1 MTGLDSLAFAC
12 VALSAS
18 LNPEAPEPL
27 QQARVLETKLH
38 GAAHNFERVQVLSAI
53 EDLPNPKISPLNQWT
68 FNRVSNV
75 YCRAFADREFPARFR
90 VFAHN
95 EEWQRKLGHPTGV
108 YLGRLWDLLRN
119 RLQRDHEE
127 KYRNSTIDVFLC
139 QEGQAGGEQML
150 APDPFELDRNN
161 KEPLAMMIYIYQI
174 GKWTRPIDRCR
185 ELAHEYG
192 QATLP
197 SPGGFP
203 APEPWA
209 NGILGESLFLTWLR
223 KGISEGRIK
232 SDEAFGV
239 TVAELDAYLAER
251 VAPKL
256 RSAALKGP
264 QTDLLKT
271 KSKEAFD
278 AYVGLHLWAES
289 ILPRGG
295 YSRGLSLGV
304 VDDSNAAHLPT
315 GLAEGASEQKE
326 WEMKAPAWAGK
337 SPVWIPLAKGTVS
350 GAKVLKRDPSGW
362 ALIQPTA
369 EVIRVTNPP
378 IDP

>member
-12 VALSAS
+12 VALSAA
-18 LNPEAPEPL
+18 LNPVGQEPL
-27 QQARVLETKLH
+27 KQARVLETSLQ
-38 GAAHNFERVQVLSAI
+38 GAAHNFERVQVISTI
-53 EDLPNPKISPLNQWT
+53 EDLSSPKISPLNQWT

-75 YCRAFADREFPARFR
+75 YCRSFADQMLPSRFR
-90 VFAHN
+90 VFTHD

-139 QEGQAGGEQML
+139 EQGRAGGEQML
-150 APDPFELDRNN
+150 APDPFELDRSSR
-161 KEPLAMMIYIYQI
+161 EPLAMMIYIYQI
-174 GKWTRPIDRCR
+174 GRWNRPIDRCR

-223 KGISEGRIK
+223 RGIEEGRIK
-232 SDEAFGV
+232 PQDAFGV
-239 TVAELDAYLAER
+239 TLADLDAYLAER
-251 VAPKL
+251 VTPKL

-264 QTDLLKT
+264 RTDLLKT
-271 KSKEAFD
+271 KSKKAFE

-289 ILPRGG
+289 ILPRPG
-295 YSRGLSLGV
+295 YSRGVSLGV
-304 VDDSNAAHLPT
+304 IDDSDAAHLPI
-315 GLAEGASEQKE
+315 GLAEGAAEVKE

-337 SPVWIPLAKGTVS
+337 SPIWIPLAKGKVA
-350 GAKVLKRDPSGW
+350 GAKILKKDPSGW
-362 ALIQPTA
+362 AQIQPTA
-369 EVIRVTNPP
+369 GVIKVTNPP
-378 IDP
+378 IEP